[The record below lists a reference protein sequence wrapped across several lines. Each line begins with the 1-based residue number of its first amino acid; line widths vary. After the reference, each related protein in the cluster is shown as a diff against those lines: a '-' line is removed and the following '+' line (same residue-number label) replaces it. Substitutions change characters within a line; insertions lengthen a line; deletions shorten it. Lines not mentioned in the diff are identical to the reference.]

1 MESFFLV
8 LVIIAAV
15 VAVLSMIEK
24 LISTNLY
31 RQRYRLNKSGYIKI
45 LIPGVPLP
53 CYIYRAK
60 QISEITD
67 KMAAEELALYEKRII
82 PVHIAAGIQKR
93 LKNTKCSVQDIFTV
107 GEPINSIVKT
117 VSNGMGIIND
127 ADPTQSDTAAKW
139 KILKPVGYRVNCFTD
154 QDYLYVM

>member
-1 MESFFLV
+1 MESFFLI
-8 LVIIAAV
+8 LIIIAAV
-15 VAVLSMIEK
+15 VAVLSLIEK

-31 RQRYRLNKSGYIKI
+31 RQRYLLSKNSYMKI
-45 LIPGVPLP
+45 MIPDVPLP

-60 QISEITD
+60 QISEITG
-67 KMAAEELALYEKRII
+67 KMPAEELALYEKRII
-82 PVHIAAGIQKR
+82 PVHIAANIQKR

-127 ADPTQSDTAAKW
+127 ADPTQSDTTAKW

-154 QDYLYVM
+154 QNYLYVM